1 MRVQK
6 RNGELQALDLH
17 KIHAVLEWACNGDEK
32 LSKIKGVSVSDIEL
46 NAKLHLHDKIKTS
59 DIHKLL
65 ITSAANLIS
74 EDYPNYDQVAAR
86 LVWFAVRKEAFGE
99 NQPWHLREVIA
110 RNVKAGFYDG
120 EFLDYYTEDE
130 IDQLNAMI
138 DHSRD
143 DLFKYAGAVQMRG
156 KYLAQN
162 RKVKKPYESFQFP
175 YIMVAATLFSRY
187 AASSRMEL
195 VKDYYDFIS
204 QHDISEPT
212 PVMAGVRTKMRQYS
226 SCTVISSGDELD
238 SIERA
243 GVAIQRYASKKA
255 GIGVDGGR
263 IRGEGQPIRGG
274 EAVST
279 GQIPFGKKF
288 NGDLKSTSQG
298 SVRGASATY
307 NYPCWHLETMSLL
320 ELKNEKGTE
329 ETRIRTM
336 DYNIHFHQVFLERWR
351 DKKNWT
357 LFSPEE
363 VPQLWDAFY
372 SPDIDKFRTLYEAA
386 ERNSSL
392 TKIVVSALKIITT
405 FFGERFET
413 TRYYSMFADTVNLQT
428 PFLEPVTSSNLCQE
442 ISLVTRPLSAAHP
455 LGIASI
461 IMSGKLFKGVE
472 GDETVLLENG
482 KKEQLAFIE
491 MGTKIR
497 RPFSDGYETLDSLTY
512 TKQPG
517 AVALCTLA
525 AYNLGKI
532 DLSTEAGRSKAIRM
546 CELTVRAKDALLDY
560 QDYPMPEARLS
571 TLEYRPLGI
580 GIIGLAHWMA
590 KNRLRWGAENTSY
603 ELNRVMEFLAFYTIK
618 ASIQLAKEFGP
629 CRKRTKYHD
638 GWMPW
643 DSSPVSYEKTLPWD
657 ELRVEARIYGIRN
670 GCLFAGM
677 PSETSS
683 QLANETNGFEPP
695 LAPVTVKDSKDGTP
709 PQVVPEIH
717 KLGMYYEYRWDVQV
731 ADYLTT
737 MAVVQHYYDQA
748 LSLNTSYAIRKLVNK
763 ETGQLA
769 VSVLAK
775 DFLLARKLGHKNL
788 YYLNVD
794 DREVADDACEDGA
807 CKI

>member
-1 MRVQK
+1 MRVNK
-6 RNGELQALDLH
+6 RNGELQELDLH

-99 NQPWHLREVIA
+99 NQPWHLQQVID
-110 RNVKAGFYDG
+110 RNIKAGFYDD
-120 EFLDYYTEDE
+120 EFLTYYDAEE
-130 IDQLNAMI
+130 IDQLNSMI
-138 DHSRD
+138 DHTRD
-143 DLFKYAGAVQMRG
+143 DLFKYAGSVQMRG

-162 RKVKKPYESFQFP
+162 RKKKKPYESFQFP
-175 YIMVAATLFSRY
+175 YIMVAATLFSKEKP
-187 AASSRMEL
+187 SERMTL

-212 PVMAGVRTKMRQYS
+212 PVMAGVRTRMRQYS
-226 SCTVISSGDELD
+226 SCTVISAGDELD

-243 GVAIQRYASKKA
+243 GLAISRYAAKKA
-255 GIGVDGGR
+255 GIGIDGGR
-263 IRGEGQPIRGG
+263 IRGEGQPIRNG

-279 GQIPFGKKF
+279 GQIPFAKKF

-298 SVRGASATY
+298 GVRGASATY
-307 NYPCWHLETMSLL
+307 NYPCWHLETMALL

-336 DYNIHFHQVFLERWR
+336 DYNIHFHQVFLERWAA
-351 DKKNWT
+351 KKNWT

-372 SPDIDKFRTLYEAA
+372 SPDVDHFRTLYEAA
-386 ERNSSL
+386 ERNSAL
-392 TKIVVSALKIITT
+392 TKRVVPVLKFITH
-405 FFGERFET
+405 FFSERFET
-413 TRYYSMFADTVNLQT
+413 TRYYSMFADTVNTQT
-428 PFLEPVTSSNLCQE
+428 PFYEPVTSTNLCCE
-442 ISLVTRPLSAAHP
+442 IGLVTRPLSSAHP
-455 LGIASI
+455 LGVADI
-461 IMSGKLFKGVE
+461 ILGDKLIKNIE
-472 GDETVLLENG
+472 GDETVMLEGG
-482 KKEQLAFIE
+482 KKEQLAFIDI
-491 MGTKIR
+491 GTKIR
-497 RPFSDGYETLDSLTY
+497 IPFGDCFETLSKLTY

-517 AVALCTLA
+517 SVALCTLA
-525 AYNLGKI
+525 AYNLGKLDI
-532 DLSTEAGRSKAIRM
+532 NTESGRIKAIRM

-560 QDYPMPEARLS
+560 QDYPLPEARLS

-590 KNRLRWGAENTSY
+590 KNRLRWGAEDTTR
-603 ELNRVMEFLAFYTIK
+603 ELNRVMEFLTFYSIK
-618 ASIQLAKEFGP
+618 ASIQLAKEKGP
-629 CRKRTKYHD
+629 CKKRTKYHD

-643 DSSPVSYEKTLPWD
+643 DSSPLTFEKTLPWD
-657 ELRVEARIYGIRN
+657 ELRAEARIYGIRN
-670 GCLFAGM
+670 GTLFAGM

-709 PQVVPEIH
+709 PQVVPEIQ

-731 ADYLTT
+731 SDYLTT
-737 MAVVQHYYDQA
+737 LAVVQHYYDQA

-763 ETGQLA
+763 KTGQLA
-769 VSVLAK
+769 ISVLAK
-775 DFLLARKLGHKNL
+775 DFLLARKLGHKNF

-794 DREVADDACEDGA
+794 DREVAEDECEDGA